1 MTSKRDKIAKT
12 IQHNANATHPTQMS
26 EDEVPAAKPRHR
38 PTTALSNL
46 TPEQL
51 LEQIPSNKTLR
62 QLFGLKTDFGALGLM
77 ITTLNGLGVA
87 GATYRD
93 FVFALAAE
101 LEPEDAIEAMLITQ
115 MGVTHTTMMAAS
127 QRAWDATNAEARE
140 AYDRIMNRL
149 GRTFLAQVDQFRRYR
164 SGGSQVVRVEH
175 VNVNAGGQAIVG
187 NVATNG
193 GSREK
198 GR

>member
-1 MTSKRDKIAKT
+1 MTSKREKIARAT
-12 IQHNANATHPTQMS
+12 QPDANATP
-26 EDEVPAAKPRHR
+26 PAPMHEPEAPPAKPSHR
-38 PTTALSNL
+38 DTIALSNL
-46 TPEQL
+46 TPEEL
-51 LEQIPSNKTLR
+51 LEQIPSNETLK

-77 ITTLNGLGVA
+77 VTTLYGLGLA

-101 LEPEDAIEAMLITQ
+101 LEPKDAIEAMLVAQ
-115 MGVTHTTMMAAS
+115 MGVTHTSMMAAS
-127 QRAWDATNAEARE
+127 QRAWDASNAEARE

-149 GRTFLAQVDQFRRYR
+149 GRTFLSQVDQFRRYR

-187 NVATNG
+187 NVTSNG
-193 GSREK
+193 GSNEK